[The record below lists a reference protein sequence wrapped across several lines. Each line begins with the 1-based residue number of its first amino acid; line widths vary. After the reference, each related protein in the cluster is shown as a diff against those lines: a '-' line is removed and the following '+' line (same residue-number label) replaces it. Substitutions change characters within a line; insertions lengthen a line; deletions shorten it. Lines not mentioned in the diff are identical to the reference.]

1 MDNSFLNR
9 LEYHVEKWEDYRIEL
24 EKHAIESFI
33 IKNLQE
39 LKVCHE
45 MGINPEIALN
55 LVR

>member
-24 EKHAIESFI
+24 EKYAIESFI